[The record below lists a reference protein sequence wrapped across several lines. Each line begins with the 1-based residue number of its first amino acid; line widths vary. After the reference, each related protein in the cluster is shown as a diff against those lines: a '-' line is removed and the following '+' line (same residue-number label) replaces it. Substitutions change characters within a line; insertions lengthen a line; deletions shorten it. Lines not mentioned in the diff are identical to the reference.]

1 MSGKQQLEWVETG
14 HEVEKVPRAETGFS
28 AAQREW
34 IDRLIADKIA
44 TVTSKGSS
52 SKCHSCRDPN

>member
-1 MSGKQQLEWVETG
+1 METG
-14 HEVEKVPRAETGFS
+14 HEVEEVPRAETGFS

-44 TVTSKGSS
+44 TVTSKGTV
-52 SKCHSCRDPN
+52 KTVGYKPPIIVLYLLLY